1 MKPTDEQKQKFWE
14 WCGFYQ
20 QESQSGQSN
29 WWTSTSRTP
38 MRLPPIDPN
47 NLLKYAAPKLTGY
60 VVSIY
65 PQKLNPTDNEVTYPV
80 TLGLSSGDDYV
91 MRESKDPAL
100 ALFWA
105 IYKVMEASNED

>member
-1 MKPTDEQKQKFWE
+1 MSKKSWGSDIIDKK
-14 WCGFYQ
+14 
-20 QESQSGQSN
+20 N
-29 WWTSTSRTP
+29 W
-38 MRLPPIDPN
+38 IDPTK
-47 NLLKYAAPKLTGY
+47 KYKCGGKPVENIVIKLTNSCG
-60 VVSIY
+60 
-65 PQKLNPTDNEVTYPV
+65 NEVTYPV